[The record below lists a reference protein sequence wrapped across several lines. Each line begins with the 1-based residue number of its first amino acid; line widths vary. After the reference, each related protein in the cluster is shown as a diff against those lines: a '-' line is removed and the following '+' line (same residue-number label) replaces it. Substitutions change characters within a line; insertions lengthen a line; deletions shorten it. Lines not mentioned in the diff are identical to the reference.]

1 MKFRSQLK
9 TRNDIMETSVKI
21 IRLLII
27 DDHQMV
33 RDGIRVMLESRENFF
48 RFEIDEAE
56 NGEIAIQKILK
67 KNFDIVL
74 IDYQLP
80 GLTGTETLQ
89 KIRLYKKD
97 IKVLALSN
105 YDELSYVKS
114 MVNEGANGYILKNI
128 EPSQLIHAI
137 QSVLAGTPYYSNEV
151 ALKLIDSA
159 KNSDKS
165 LNAHKSGLTKR
176 ELEILKMIAQELT
189 NDEIAQAL
197 FISKR
202 TVDTHR
208 QNLLNKLSVKNT
220 AGLIKAAYALNLL

>member
-1 MKFRSQLK
+1 
-9 TRNDIMETSVKI
+9 METHVQT

-33 RDGIRVMLESRENFF
+33 RDGIRVMLESRENFL

-56 NGEIAIQKILK
+56 NGEMAIQKILK

-80 GLTGTETLQ
+80 GITGTETLQ

-114 MVNEGANGYILKNI
+114 MINEGANGYILKNI

-159 KNSDKS
+159 KNADKT
-165 LNAHKSGLTKR
+165 LNVHKNGLTKR
-176 ELEILKMIAQELT
+176 ELEILKMIAQEMT
-189 NDEIAQAL
+189 NDEIAKTL
-197 FISKR
+197 YISKR

-220 AGLIKAAYALNLL
+220 AGLIKAAYAFNLL

>member
-1 MKFRSQLK
+1 M
-9 TRNDIMETSVKI
+9 DTSVKI

-33 RDGIRVMLESRENFF
+33 RDGIRVMLESKENFF

-67 KNFDIVL
+67 KDFDIIL

-80 GLTGTETLQ
+80 GMSGSETLQ
-89 KIRLYKKD
+89 RIRLYKKD
-97 IKVLALSN
+97 IRVLALSN

-114 MVNEGANGYILKNI
+114 MINEGANGYILKNI

-159 KNSDKS
+159 KNSDKAV
-165 LNAHKSGLTKR
+165 NTRKSGLTKR
-176 ELEILKMIAQELT
+176 ELEVLKMIAQEMT
-189 NDEIAQAL
+189 NDEIAKSL

-208 QNLLNKLSVKNT
+208 QNLLNKLNVKNT
-220 AGLIKAAYALNLL
+220 AGLIKAAYEFNLL

>member
-1 MKFRSQLK
+1 
-9 TRNDIMETSVKI
+9 METLIKT

-33 RDGIRVMLESRENFF
+33 RDGIRVMLESRQHFM

-56 NGEIAIQKILK
+56 NGEIAIRKILAK
-67 KNFDIVL
+67 SFDVVL

-80 GLTGTETLQ
+80 GLTGPETLQ

-105 YDELSYVKS
+105 YDEFSYVRS
-114 MVNEGANGYILKNI
+114 MINEGANGYILKNI
-128 EPSQLIHAI
+128 EPSQLVHAI
-137 QSVLAGTPYYSNEV
+137 ESVLSGKSYYSNEV
-151 ALKLIDSA
+151 ALKLIESA
-159 KNSDKS
+159 KNSDKPES
-165 LNAHKSGLTKR
+165 LEKSGLSNR
-176 ELEILKMIAQELT
+176 EVEILKMIAWEMT
-189 NDEIAQAL
+189 NDEIAKSL

-208 QNLLNKLSVKNT
+208 QNLLKKLRVKNT
-220 AGLIKAAYALNLL
+220 AGLIKAAYSFNLL

>member
-1 MKFRSQLK
+1 
-9 TRNDIMETSVKI
+9 MEIPVKI
-21 IRLLII
+21 IRLLIV

-33 RDGIRVMLESRENFF
+33 RDGIRIMLESKKNFL

-56 NGEIAIQKILK
+56 NGEIAIQKILR

-80 GLTGTETLQ
+80 GMTGIETLQ
-89 KIRLYKKD
+89 RIHLYKKD
-97 IKVLALSN
+97 IKVLVLSN
-105 YDELSYVKS
+105 YDEFSYVKS
-114 MVNEGANGYILKNI
+114 MMDEGANGYILKNI
-128 EPSQLIHAI
+128 DPSQLIHAI

-159 KNSDKS
+159 KSSDKS
-165 LNAHKSGLTKR
+165 VSANKSGLSKR
-176 ELEILKMIAQELT
+176 ELEILKMIAIEMT
-189 NDEIAQAL
+189 NDEIAKSL

-208 QNLLNKLSVKNT
+208 QNLLKKLQVKNT
-220 AGLIKAAYALNLL
+220 AGLIKAAYAFDLL

>member
-1 MKFRSQLK
+1 MESPIK
-9 TRNDIMETSVKI
+9 T

-33 RDGIRVMLESRENFF
+33 RDGIRVMLESKENFL

-56 NGEIAIQKILK
+56 NGEIAIRKILK
-67 KNFDIVL
+67 KDFDVVL

-80 GLTGTETLQ
+80 GLNGTETLQ

-105 YDELSYVKS
+105 YDEFSYVRS
-114 MVNEGANGYILKNI
+114 MINEGANGYILKNI

-137 QSVLAGTPYYSNEV
+137 ESVLAGKSYYSNEV

-159 KNSDKS
+159 KNSDKAAS
-165 LNAHKSGLTKR
+165 ADRGGLSKR
-176 ELEILKMIAQELT
+176 ELEILKMIALEMT
-189 NDEIAQAL
+189 NDEIAKSL

-208 QNLLNKLSVKNT
+208 QNLLKKLQVKNT
-220 AGLIKAAYALNLL
+220 AGLIKAAYSFNLL

>member
-1 MKFRSQLK
+1 
-9 TRNDIMETSVKI
+9 METSVQI

-33 RDGIRVMLESRENFF
+33 RDGIKVMLESKENFL

-56 NGEIAIQKILK
+56 NGEMAIQKILK

-80 GLTGTETLQ
+80 GITGTETLQ
-89 KIRLYKKD
+89 KIKLYKKE

-165 LNAHKSGLTKR
+165 VNAQQSRLTKR
-176 ELEILKMIAQELT
+176 ELEILKMIAQEMT
-189 NDEIAQAL
+189 NDEIAKAL
-197 FISKR
+197 YISKR

-220 AGLIKAAYALNLL
+220 AGLIKAAYALNLV

>member
-1 MKFRSQLK
+1 ME
-9 TRNDIMETSVKI
+9 ETSVKI
-21 IRLLII
+21 IRLLIV

-33 RDGIRVMLESRENFF
+33 RDGIRVMLESKKNSFQV
-48 RFEIDEAE
+48 EIDEAG

-67 KNFDIVL
+67 KDFDIVL

-80 GLTGTETLQ
+80 GMPGAETLQ
-89 KIRLYKKD
+89 RIRSYKKD
-97 IKVLALSN
+97 LKVLALSN
-105 YDELSYVKS
+105 HDEFSYVKS
-114 MVNEGANGYILKNI
+114 MINEGANGYILKNI

-165 LNAHKSGLTKR
+165 VNALRNGLTKR
-176 ELEILKMIAQELT
+176 QLEILKMIAQEMT
-189 NDEIAQAL
+189 NDEIAKAL
-197 FISKR
+197 RISKR

-208 QNLLNKLSVKNT
+208 QNLINKLDVKNT